1 MGRTSD
7 ARERLLQAAIDLI
20 WTHSYASIGVDQI
33 CNQAGVKKGSFYHFF
48 PSKTD
53 LALAAYD
60 EHWRSIQPQLD
71 AIFSPLVRPL
81 DRIERWCDALYQ
93 HQKALHAQFGRVCGC
108 PYANVGTEIGSQDE
122 RIRSKI
128 SELFGRAQQYL
139 ESALRDLAA
148 EGLSSARE
156 VRATASAIHSCELG
170 LLVRAKVANDP
181 EVLRELGPAV
191 RRLLG
196 LKAPSRIAA

>member
-20 WTHSYASIGVDQI
+20 WTNSYASVGVDQI
-33 CNQAGVKKGSFYHFF
+33 CTQAGVKKGSFYHFF

-81 DRIERWCDALYQ
+81 DRIERWCEAIYQ

-108 PYANVGTEIGSQDE
+108 PYANVGTEIGSTDE
-122 RIRSKI
+122 RIRSKV
-128 SELFGRAQQYL
+128 SELFGHAQQYL
-139 ESALRDLAA
+139 ESALRELSA
-148 EGLSSARE
+148 EGVARACNI
-156 VRATASAIHSCELG
+156 RATASAIHSCEIG

-191 RRLLG
+191 RQMLG
-196 LKAPSRIAA
+196 LEPSARNVA